1 LSVIEK
7 ACDRYNLKVHAESED
22 QQTSGKYLKFIT
34 AVVYSPYV
42 EALLEQ

>member
-7 ACDRYNLKVHAESED
+7 ACDRYNLKVHAESAD
-22 QQTSGKYLKFIT
+22 QQTSGKYWQ
-34 AVVYSPYV
+34 VYSPYV